1 MSPVPAACSLSRVA
15 PNGAKHR
22 GTNMPVDLE
31 GAQLEALYWKPTG
44 ELRWFR
50 PPRGTDNDRV
60 LQQLWERVTG
70 ERSWRDVPT
79 CLAD

>member
-1 MSPVPAACSLSRVA
+1 VSPVLASRSLSRVA
-15 PNGAKHR
+15 PDGGKNR
-22 GTNMPVDLE
+22 GTTMPIDM
-31 GAQLEALYWKPTG
+31 GAVEIEAMMWKPTG

-70 ERSWRDVPT
+70 ERSWRDVPV